1 MATLTI
7 CPKQGESWKYSL
19 EKDSVT
25 LGRAKDNDV
34 TLADP
39 SCSSRHAIIERAGE
53 GFVIRD
59 AESKNG
65 TIVNGRR
72 IDGPVAL
79 TGGDE
84 IVLGSTSVTFE
95 RPRMPRVTMIDAP
108 GTEADASAV
117 IPYRQILDK
126 TSATDAATSRL
137 AIPADLAEENRILQV
152 LVQVGEALVAH
163 KPVQELIEDILDLVA
178 GYLPMDQCVIMLRG
192 GGDTGLETRAA
203 RTQACGGGAREIRVS
218 RTIVN
223 MAYEQH
229 LSVLLSDTMADPRVI
244 GNVSII
250 DKGIR
255 SALCVPIGDDMEVI
269 GVLYADRQA
278 LHSPFQD
285 ADLRL
290 LTLLANTA
298 AVKIQQ
304 ARQVEALVEAE
315 KMRRELKIAADIQRD
330 FLPRK
335 LPAFAGYGM
344 AGRAVPC
351 FDVGGD
357 YFDLISL
364 GEERLGLAVA
374 DVSGK
379 GVGAALLMASLRAWL
394 RAELGHA
401 TDLATLAGKL
411 NDFAFES
418 CDIQSFITFFFAD
431 LDRGTGAFR
440 YINAGHNPALVIGRD
455 GAVRDFPATG
465 LCLGM
470 FAGRC
475 YEIGAS
481 VVGPGEILVLY
492 TDGITESRNANGEEF
507 GVEGLAGAVRA
518 ARDDDAPEILEEVF
532 RRLAEFTAREVPLDD
547 RTLVVVKRRPFESGL
562 SL

>member
-1 MATLTI
+1 M
-7 CPKQGESWKYSL
+7 
-19 EKDSVT
+19 
-25 LGRAKDNDV
+25 
-34 TLADP
+34 
-39 SCSSRHAIIERAGE
+39 
-53 GFVIRD
+53 
-59 AESKNG
+59 
-65 TIVNGRR
+65 
-72 IDGPVAL
+72 
-79 TGGDE
+79 
-84 IVLGSTSVTFE
+84 
-95 RPRMPRVTMIDAP
+95 
-108 GTEADASAV
+108 
-117 IPYRQILDK
+117 
-126 TSATDAATSRL
+126 
-137 AIPADLAEENRILQV
+137 
-152 LVQVGEALVAH
+152 VAH
-163 KPVQELIEDILDLVA
+163 KPVQELLEDILDLVA

-203 RTQACGGGAREIRVS
+203 RTQARGGEAREIRVS

-278 LHSPFQD
+278 RHSPFQD

-330 FLPRK
+330 FLPRT

-394 RAELGHA
+394 RAELAHA

-431 LDRGTGAFR
+431 LDRGREPSATSMPGTIRPSSSDGTAPSGTFRRQGSASECSPAAVMRSGHPSSAPARSSSCTRTGSR
-440 YINAGHNPALVIGRD
+440 KAGTPPARNS
-455 GAVRDFPATG
+455 
-465 LCLGM
+465 
-470 FAGRC
+470 
-475 YEIGAS
+475 AS
-481 VVGPGEILVLY
+481 
-492 TDGITESRNANGEEF
+492 T
-507 GVEGLAGAVRA
+507 GLAGAVRA
-518 ARDDDAPEILEEVF
+518 ARDNDAPEILEEVF